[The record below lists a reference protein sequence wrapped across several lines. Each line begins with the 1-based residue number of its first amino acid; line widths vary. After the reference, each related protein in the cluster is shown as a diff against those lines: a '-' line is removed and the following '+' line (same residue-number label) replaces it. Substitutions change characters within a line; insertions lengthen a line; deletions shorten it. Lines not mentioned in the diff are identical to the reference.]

1 MELFS
6 KLKVIN
12 LLFELQLR
20 KPNFLV
26 ISGKKFDGCSNDS
39 VIKEYIFEFLK
50 TNVYNLWFVF
60 KLARM
65 CVRYSCYE
73 LACEFLDKISNEIS
87 SSVDSNGTSLAPID
101 LSLSS
106 WLNFMTVLCRGE
118 YSLIQPGVNDLNE
131 FIRNLNDGLLHYN
144 KALTLF
150 KSNCM
155 QLTSS
160 EVFENSN
167 TCFQTRFCELRAEE
181 IKLYVHIILSTMT
194 YQTIPA
200 PIFHFKSSE
209 SFGKF
214 GRIAQQIK
222 YSILEL
228 SKLAQKYKQLISECF
243 DADTHTLNILNM

>member
-1 MELFS
+1 M
-6 KLKVIN
+6 
-12 LLFELQLR
+12 
-20 KPNFLV
+20 
-26 ISGKKFDGCSNDS
+26 ISGKKIDGCSNDS
-39 VIKEYIFEFLK
+39 IIKEYIFEFLK
-50 TNVYNLWFVF
+50 TNGYNLWFVF
-60 KLARM
+60 KLSRM

-87 SSVDSNGTSLAPID
+87 STIDSNGISLAPID

-106 WLNFMTVLCRGE
+106 WLKFMTILCRGE
-118 YSLIQPGVNDLNE
+118 YSLMQPNVSDLNE
-131 FIRNLNDGLLHYN
+131 FIRNLNNGLLHYN

-209 SFGKF
+209 NFGKF

-228 SKLAQKYKQLISECF
+228 GKLTQKYKQLISECF